1 MIATTIP
8 IYQITIAQ
16 KIKEYREQNDL
27 SQRNFAK
34 LIGVST
40 QAVYKWEKQICY
52 PDIML
57 LPHLARILGCG
68 TDDFFEIISQMPNL
82 STQNCVYLLE
92 HGGDNKNE

>member
-1 MIATTIP
+1 MTMP
-8 IYQITIAQ
+8 SYHITIAD
-16 KIKEYREQNDL
+16 KIKAYREQNDL
-27 SQRNFAK
+27 SQRDFAK

-68 TDDFFEIISQMPNL
+68 TDDFL
-82 STQNCVYLLE
+82 
-92 HGGDNKNE
+92 K

>member
-8 IYQITIAQ
+8 TYQITIAQ

-27 SQRNFAK
+27 SQRDFAK

-57 LPHLARILGCG
+57 LSHLARILGCG
-68 TDDFFEIISQMPNL
+68 TDDFFETISQTTNL
-82 STQNCVYLLE
+82 LPQDCVHLLE

>member
-1 MIATTIP
+1 MSMQM
-8 IYQITIAQ
+8 YQITISE
-16 KIKEYREQNDL
+16 KIKEYRKQNNL

-40 QAVYKWEKQICY
+40 QAVCKWEKQTCY
-52 PDIML
+52 PDIMF
-57 LPHLARILGCG
+57 LPHLAHILGCG
-68 TDDFFEIISQMPNL
+68 TDDFFEIISQTPNL